1 MITLVHGDS
10 HATIDPEGAWVSEL
24 AVSSDQLLFPR
35 TTLADTVSGPKVRGG
50 MHVCLPNF
58 GPGGESGLT
67 QHGFGRTSLWSIVQ
81 QGASSVTLELETT
94 THDYVG
100 LVATLEYSLENGSFT
115 ARLSLTNRGIEV
127 IRVAPGFHP
136 YFALSSSESTVT
148 VNDELFE
155 LNELAGTEYR
165 VAESARLTTDKHQIL
180 MTTENLTT
188 WAIWTDQLGSYVC
201 VEPTFGGN
209 RFLEPEQPD
218 EQLAPNETKTYS
230 VRITW

>member
-10 HATIDPEGAWVSEL
+10 HVTIDPEGAWVSEL

-35 TTLADTVSGPKVRGG
+35 TTLTDTISGSKVRGG

-58 GPGGESGLT
+58 GPGGEGGLA

-81 QGASSVTLELETT
+81 QSVSSVILELEAAS
-94 THDYVG
+94 HDYAG

-115 ARLSLTNRGIEV
+115 ARLSLTNRGSEV

-136 YFALSSSESTVT
+136 YFAVSSSESTVT

-155 LNELAGTEYR
+155 LNKLAGTEYR
-165 VAESARLTTDKHQIL
+165 VSESARLTTDEHQIL

-218 EQLAPNETKTYS
+218 EQLPPGETSHYS
-230 VRITW
+230 VTIHW